1 MGLLGSAW
9 KLHLM
14 ARLFSSGFELN
25 SLTASMEWDAAV
37 GGTISSSTVRSG
49 GFSGRISSLASGT
62 NQRFRT
68 QFKSAGNNGPFFFRF
83 YLRIATLPSAE
94 NRIFAVSGS
103 ATTGTSVAAYITL
116 DNTGALR
123 LYDSS
128 GSIGSASSALSTG
141 TWYRIAVLFDRTA
154 ASGSQK
160 VKAQINGAQFASG
173 TAQTISSS
181 IFHAYFGGNLNSE
194 AQTTGDWFFDDIA
207 INDNTGSF
215 QNSYPGSGKIIHLKP
230 SAAGDAN
237 SFAVQVGG
245 TVGSTNNYTRVN
257 EIPPNDVTS
266 YNGSAVLSQEDLFN
280 CDDSGIAL
288 NDTVKLVSVGV
299 RFADLVSAD
308 ATAAFKV
315 ELLKTSAGTKTQSGT
330 LIPNSTT
337 WKTNA
342 TATPLIY
349 PIISY
354 QDPDGVQWRKA
365 TLDSMQIGYTL
376 TAANVQT
383 IAVSN
388 IWALVEY
395 FTPVGPGNFF
405 NFM

>member
-1 MGLLGSAW
+1 
-9 KLHLM
+9 M

-37 GGTISSSTVRSG
+37 GGTISSSTIRSG

-83 YLRIATLPSAE
+83 YLRIATLPTAE
-94 NRIFAVSGS
+94 NRIFAVSSS
-103 ATTGTSVAAYITL
+103 ATTGTGVAAYITL
-116 DNTGALR
+116 DNMGALR
-123 LYDSS
+123 LYDST
-128 GSIGSASSALSTG
+128 GVIGSASSALSTG
-141 TWYRIAVLFDRTA
+141 TWYRIGMLFDRTA
-154 ASGSQK
+154 ASGSQM
-160 VKAQINGAQFASG
+160 VKAQIDGAQFASG
-173 TAQTISSS
+173 TTQTIANS
-181 IFHAYFGGNLNSE
+181 ILHAYFGGNLGSE

-215 QNSYPGSGKIIHLKP
+215 QTSYPGPGKILHLKP
-230 SAAGDAN
+230 SATGDAN
-237 SFAVQVGG
+237 SFTVQVGG
-245 TVGSTNNYTRVN
+245 TVGAANNYTRVN
-257 EIPPNDVTS
+257 EIPPNDITS

-315 ELLKTSAGTKTQSGT
+315 ELLRTSAGTKTQSGT
-330 LIPNSTT
+330 LVPNSTT

-342 TATPLIY
+342 VTTPLIY
-349 PIISY
+349 PIIAY
-354 QDPDGVQWRKA
+354 QDPDGAQWTKT

-376 TAANVQT
+376 TATNVQT

-388 IWALVEY
+388 IWALIEY
-395 FTPVGPGNFF
+395 TTPSNGSAFF
-405 NFM
+405 PFLSAI